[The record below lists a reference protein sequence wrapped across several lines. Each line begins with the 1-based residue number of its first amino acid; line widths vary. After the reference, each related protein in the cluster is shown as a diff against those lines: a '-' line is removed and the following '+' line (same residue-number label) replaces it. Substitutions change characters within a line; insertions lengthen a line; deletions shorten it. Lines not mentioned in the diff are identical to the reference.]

1 MPSPR
6 TRRGGGL
13 LATLL
18 TLATTLGASTTV
30 AAGSGAGFLGSAAEA
45 ISAGRELIQQARQNS
60 DRELLAL
67 AERAFQR
74 AIDLEPGSADG
85 YVGLATLALSRHQ
98 FAQGLE
104 LGRTAQALAPASPQP
119 LGAVFDALV
128 ELGRYDEAR
137 DAIEAM
143 LRIRPDLASLSRLSY
158 FHELHGRLDLAIE
171 AMEQAITAG
180 SSDVEHVTFAR
191 TVLGHLWL
199 LEGDRGR
206 ARQVFEDALAAI
218 PGYVPA
224 LVGSARSA
232 AAMDDGAAAQRLLEE
247 ALEAQQEP
255 AVMVLLGEA
264 REMSGDLAGAEE
276 TYRQAVVTEAA
287 HRATGEAP
295 EAFGAVLEADHG
307 DPALALTLAELAYAH
322 APSIGTADALAW
334 ALFKVD
340 ELPRAQEHADEA
352 LRTDT
357 VDPVILYHAG
367 VISSANGQHER
378 ADELLRASRSRSTA
392 GPLRLRADVGAALEA
407 NGAASATAQS
417 W

>member
-6 TRRGGGL
+6 TRQGGAL

-18 TLATTLGASTTV
+18 TLVTTPGASTSAASGP
-30 AAGSGAGFLGSAAEA
+30 AAGSVGHGSLSNAAEA
-45 ISAGRELIQQARQNS
+45 ITAGRELIQQARQNS
-60 DRELLAL
+60 DKGLLAK
-67 AERAFQR
+67 AEQAFQR
-74 AIDLEPGSADG
+74 AIDLEPGRADG
-85 YVGLATLALSRHQ
+85 YVGLASLALSRHHFQ
-98 FAQGLE
+98 QALE
-104 LGRTAQALAPASPQP
+104 LGRTAQELAPASSQP

-143 LRIRPDLASLSRLSY
+143 LRIRPDLSSLSRLSY

-171 AMEQAITAG
+171 AMEQAIVAG

-199 LEGDRGR
+199 LEGDFGR
-206 ARQVFEDALAAI
+206 ARQVFDDALAAI

-224 LVGSARSA
+224 LVGSARFA
-232 AAMDDGAAAQRLLEE
+232 AATDDWAAAQGLLEE

-255 AVMVLLGEA
+255 VVMVLLGEA
-264 REMSGDLAGAEE
+264 QEVSGDLAGAED

-295 EAFGAVLEADHG
+295 EAFGSVLEADHG
-307 DPALALTLAELAYAH
+307 DPALALTLAQLAYDH
-322 APSIGTADALAW
+322 APSIGTADAMAW
-334 ALFKVD
+334 ALFKIGD
-340 ELPRAQEHADEA
+340 LQSAQEHADEA

-367 VISSANGQHER
+367 VIAAANGQRDR
-378 ADELLRASRSRSTA
+378 AAGLLRASLSRSAA
-392 GPLRLRADVGAALEA
+392 GPLRLRAEVGAALETNA
-407 NGAASATAQS
+407 GA
-417 W
+417 